1 MPDIKI
7 KIPITVR
14 KTAFRK
20 ANRFLW
26 DRDFGFLAFL
36 SCFSMRCWSCWRFL
50 SSSLFFR
57 WISCCSS
64 VRYCLSEEDDP
75 KQEDLREFGFFFGM
89 VLVFSLQVLK
99 FTLELTEQLL
109 SRECNVGLTE
119 LSEIDDLLKNLSDDC
134 KIALEGGFKKGGV
147 DFFLCR

>member
-1 MPDIKI
+1 
-7 KIPITVR
+7 
-14 KTAFRK
+14 
-20 ANRFLW
+20 
-26 DRDFGFLAFL
+26 
-36 SCFSMRCWSCWRFL
+36 MRCWSCWRFL
-50 SSSLFFR
+50 SSSLFLR

-64 VRYCLSEEDDP
+64 VRCCVGEEEL
-75 KQEDLREFGFFFGM
+75 KQDDLREEFFFFGM
-89 VLVFSLQVLK
+89 VLDVFSLQVLK
-99 FTLELTEQLL
+99 FTLELLTLW